1 MKEVQAPSDRKKKL
15 LMVIVAAIAVLA
27 VLIAVVPLL
36 FSMLGGGGVKTEGID
51 ASRLKPAETDING
64 DWQVQKRPGANATS
78 VGFTFDEVLPGEAKT
93 TSGSTS
99 GVEGEV
105 HIEAGVLQAGKVLV
119 DMTNLTTDSDVRDN
133 NVRRKILHTDQF
145 STSSFTITEPIDL
158 SEVPRDG
165 SVGSVEVI
173 GDLTIHG
180 ETNRVTAPFDV
191 ALSGSHLIVAGDVPF
206 NRLDY
211 GVETP
216 EFVAAKIAE
225 TGTLNIRLNMAK

>member
-15 LMVIVAAIAVLA
+15 LMVIVAGIAVLA
-27 VLIAVVPLL
+27 VLIAMIPLL
-36 FSMLGGGGVKTEGID
+36 LNMFGGGGVKTEGID
-51 ASRLKPAETDING
+51 TDRLKPADTDING
-64 DWQVQKRPGANATS
+64 VWKIQKRPGVNSTS

-93 TSGSTS
+93 TSGSTT

-105 HIEAGVLQAGKVLV
+105 HIESGVLQSGEIVV

-133 NVRRKILHTDQF
+133 NVRRKILHTDQYP
-145 STSSFTITEPIDL
+145 TSSFTITEPIDL
-158 SEVPRDG
+158 SKVPSDG
-165 SVGSVEVI
+165 SAGTMNVV

-206 NRLDY
+206 DRADY

-225 TGTLNIRLNMAK
+225 SGLLNIRLNMTK

>member
-27 VLIAVVPLL
+27 VLIAMVPLL
-36 FSMLGGGGVKTEGID
+36 INMLGGGGVKTDGID
-51 ASRLKPAETDING
+51 ASRLKPAETDMNG
-64 DWQVQKRPGANATS
+64 TWKVQKRPGANATS

-93 TSGSTS
+93 TSGSTT

-105 HIEAGVLQAGKVLV
+105 HIDAGVLQTGEVVV

-145 STSSFTITEPIDL
+145 PTSSFTIAEPIDL
-158 SEVPRDG
+158 SEVPTDG
-165 SVGSVEVI
+165 STATIEVV

-180 ETNRVTAPFDV
+180 ETNRIKAPFDV

-211 GVETP
+211 NVETP

>member
-27 VLIAVVPLL
+27 VLIAMVPLL
-36 FSMLGGGGVKTEGID
+36 INMLGGGGVKTDGID
-51 ASRLKPAETDING
+51 ASRLKPAETDMNG
-64 DWQVQKRPGANATS
+64 TWKVQKRPGANATS

-93 TSGSTS
+93 TSGSTT

-105 HIEAGVLQAGKVLV
+105 HIDAGVLQTGEVVV

-145 STSSFTITEPIDL
+145 PTSSFTIAEPIDL
-158 SEVPRDG
+158 SELPTDG
-165 SVGSVEVI
+165 STRTIEVV

-180 ETNRVTAPFDV
+180 ETNRIKAPFDV

-211 GVETP
+211 NVETP

>member
-1 MKEVQAPSDRKKKL
+1 MKEVQAPSERKKKL
-15 LMVIVAAIAVLA
+15 LMVIVASIAVLA
-27 VLIAVVPLL
+27 VLIAMVPLL
-36 FSMLGGGGVKTEGID
+36 FSMLGGGGVKTDGID

-64 DWQVQKRPGANATS
+64 TWQVQKRPGANATS

-93 TSGSTS
+93 TSGSTT
-99 GVEGEV
+99 GVTGEV
-105 HIEAGVLQAGKVLV
+105 HIDAGILQSGEVIV

-145 STSSFTITEPIDL
+145 PTSSFMVAEPIDL
-158 SEVPRDG
+158 SELPTDG
-165 SVGSVEVI
+165 STATIEVV
-173 GDLTIHG
+173 GDLTIRG
-180 ETNRVTAPFDV
+180 ETNRIKAPFDV
-191 ALSGSHLIVAGDVPF
+191 ALSGSHLIVAGGVPF

-211 GVETP
+211 NVETP

>member
-27 VLIAVVPLL
+27 VLIAMVPLL
-36 FSMLGGGGVKTEGID
+36 FSMLGGGGVKTDGID

-64 DWQVQKRPGANATS
+64 TWQVQKRPGANATS

-93 TSGSTS
+93 TSGSTT
-99 GVEGEV
+99 GVTGEV
-105 HIEAGVLQAGKVLV
+105 HIDTGVLQAGEVIV

-145 STSSFTITEPIDL
+145 PTSSFTIAEPIDL
-158 SEVPRDG
+158 SKLPTDG
-165 SVGSVEVI
+165 STGTIEVV
-173 GDLTIHG
+173 GDLTIRG
-180 ETNRVTAPFDV
+180 ETKRIKAPFDV

-211 GVETP
+211 NVETP

>member
-27 VLIAVVPLL
+27 VLIAMVPLL
-36 FSMLGGGGVKTEGID
+36 FSMLGGGGVKTDGID

-64 DWQVQKRPGANATS
+64 TWQVQKRPGANATS

-93 TSGSTS
+93 TSGSTT
-99 GVEGEV
+99 GVTGEV
-105 HIEAGVLQAGKVLV
+105 HIDAGVLQAGEVIV

-145 STSSFTITEPIDL
+145 PTSSFTIAEPIDL
-158 SEVPRDG
+158 SKLPTDG
-165 SVGSVEVI
+165 STGTIEVV
-173 GDLTIHG
+173 GDLTIRG
-180 ETNRVTAPFDV
+180 ETKRIKAPFDV

-211 GVETP
+211 NVETP